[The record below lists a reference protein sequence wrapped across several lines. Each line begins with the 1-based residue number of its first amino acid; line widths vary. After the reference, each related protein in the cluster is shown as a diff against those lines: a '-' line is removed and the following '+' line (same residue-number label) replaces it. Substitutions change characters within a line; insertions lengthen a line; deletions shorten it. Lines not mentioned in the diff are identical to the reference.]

1 MAETVVSFVSN
12 RLVTLLQEE
21 GSLLGGL
28 RQEVQLIKDELGH
41 MKAFLKVA
49 EAKEDDDPRLQEWIK
64 QVREAAY
71 DIEDV
76 LDEFVLRFAG
86 YRHHGFC
93 GSLQRILKAIKSLP
107 ARHQVASEIQSIK
120 SRIKNISELR
130 RRYQDE
136 FGIDHRVTGSSTMN
150 DSRRYSR
157 DDALLV
163 EEAKLVGIDQPKQ
176 HLISKLLEGHDHQ
189 LKVIS
194 VVGMAGL
201 GKTTLVK
208 KVHEDPEVRK
218 NFPVRAWVT
227 VSQTCNFPKLLRD
240 LIRQLNKDLDKS
252 VPQSIE
258 SMTTAELK
266 EFVKDFL
273 RRAGRYAIVF
283 DDVWDVEFWNEI
295 KFALPE
301 GNYGNRVM
309 LTTRNA
315 DVAPAS
321 CTESQDYVYKMEPLS
336 IEDSWTLFCNKIF
349 KGNHCP
355 AHLMDVA
362 KAVLDKCDGLPL
374 AIVAIG
380 GLLASKDVSR
390 IDEWEKIQ
398 HSLGGELEGTGKLE
412 RVKRILSLSYNN
424 LPSHLKPCLLYL
436 TIYPEDDI
444 IHCYRLINLW
454 IAERF
459 VEWREGMSIEDV
471 AWCCLCE
478 LISRSLIQVT
488 EMFYE
493 GTPSFCRIHDLMR
506 EVILIKSREQNMVTV
521 TTGQPITWPSE
532 KVRRLAIHS
541 SSNSSIIPHHQQRPF
556 YSFEHLRSFIR
567 VRSTNPLLS
576 KTFLSEVL
584 RSSKL
589 LKVLDLEGEEIEE
602 TPNEVF
608 NLLHLTYLNLYGT
621 KVARVP
627 QAIGKL
633 QHLEYLN
640 LGNTGVRELPV
651 EILKLQKLR
660 HLIVFQRVDPSSA
673 DYGFHG
679 FKGPS
684 KLGGLLSLQ
693 TLSTIDASSGS
704 VIVKEIG
711 KLTQLRELCITQLR
725 REDGKELCS
734 SLVNLTS
741 LRQLSIASVGKGD
754 DHEIIDLNH
763 HQHSLS
769 SSSSCSFLQSLR
781 VLLVRGRLET
791 MPVWITHLQNL
802 VRLDLIWS
810 GLRAEEDPLEFLQ
823 HLPNLGEISFC
834 GSYQG
839 ERLCFKAGG
848 FLKLKRL
855 WLRRMEGLRR
865 MTMEEGACPHLQ
877 RLILKQL
884 PLLEDLPSG
893 IQHLSHLQELGL
905 YEMSSRMMEKVE
917 NQEEESED
925 YRRMT
930 HIPEIVIG
938 FYTDDGRRRIRRL
951 WGKKKKKT
959 ILA

>member
-12 RLVTLLQEE
+12 RLATLLQEE

-64 QVREAAY
+64 QVREVAY

-120 SRIKNISELR
+120 SRIKNISEGC
-130 RRYQDE
+130 RRYQVE

-150 DSRRYSR
+150 DSWRYSR

-176 HLISKLLEGHDHQ
+176 HLISKLLEADDHQ

-208 KVHEDPEVRK
+208 KVHEDPDVRK

-227 VSQTCNFPKLLRD
+227 VSQTCDFPKLLRD
-240 LIRQLNKDLDKS
+240 LIWQLHKELNKS
-252 VPQSIE
+252 VPQFIE
-258 SMTTAELK
+258 SISTAELK
-266 EFVKDFL
+266 EFAKDFL
-273 RRAGRYAIVF
+273 QQAGRYAIVF

-315 DVAPAS
+315 DVASAS
-321 CTESQDYVYKMEPLS
+321 CTESQDYVHRMEPLS
-336 IEDSWTLFCNKIF
+336 NEDSWTLFCNKIF
-349 KGNHCP
+349 KGNRCP

-362 KAVLDKCDGLPL
+362 KALLDKCDGLPL

-380 GLLASKDVSR
+380 GLLASKDASR

-398 HSLGGELEGTGKLE
+398 QSLGGEFTGKLE
-412 RVKRILSLSYNN
+412 RVKRILSLSYND

-436 TIYPEDDI
+436 TIYPEDYPI
-444 IHCYRLINLW
+444 NCQMLILLW

-471 AWCCLCE
+471 AWGYLRE
-478 LISRSLIQVT
+478 LISRSLIQATNV
-488 EMFYE
+488 FYE
-493 GTPSFCRIHDLMR
+493 GTPHTCRIHDLLR

-521 TTGQPITWPSE
+521 TTGQPMTWPSEE

-541 SSNSSIIPHHQQRPF
+541 SSNSSNIQYHQERQF
-556 YSFEHLRSFIR
+556 YSFEHLRSFIT
-567 VRSTNPLLS
+567 VSSTNPLLS

-584 RSSKL
+584 RSKL
-589 LKVLDLEGEEIEE
+589 LKVLELGGEEIEE
-602 TPNEVF
+602 TPNEIF
-608 NLLHLTYLNLYGT
+608 NLLHLTYLSLYGT
-621 KVARVP
+621 KVKRVP
-627 QAIGKL
+627 RAIGKL

-640 LGNTGVRELPV
+640 LGDTRVRELPV

-660 HLIVFQRVDPSSA
+660 VLKVYQQVDSSDD

-684 KLGGLLSLQ
+684 KLGGLLALQ
-693 TLSTIDASSGS
+693 RLNTIDASSGS

-711 KLTQLRELCITQLR
+711 KLTQLRELYITQLR

-741 LRQLSIASVGKGD
+741 LQQLSVKSVGKGD

-791 MPVWITHLQNL
+791 MPRWVAHLQNL
-802 VRLDLIWS
+802 
-810 GLRAEEDPLEFLQ
+810 
-823 HLPNLGEISFC
+823 GE
-834 GSYQG
+834 G
-839 ERLCFKAGG
+839 LCFKAGG

-855 WLRRMEGLRR
+855 HLKRMEGLRWMR
-865 MTMEEGACPHLQ
+865 VEEGALPRLHQ
-877 RLILKQL
+877 LILDRLPSLKEL
-884 PLLEDLPSG
+884 PLG
-893 IQHLSHLQELGL
+893 IQHLSHLQMLGL
-905 YEMSSRMMEKVE
+905 YEMSSQLREKLLE
-917 NQEEESED
+917 DQKEESED
-925 YRRMT
+925 YTRIA
-930 HIPEIVIG
+930 HIPEIFIDY
-938 FYTDDGRRRIRRL
+938 YTDDRKWRLLRL
-951 WGKKKKKT
+951 WGKKKKT
-959 ILA
+959 FLA

>member
-1 MAETVVSFVSN
+1 MAETVVSFVSDH
-12 RLVTLLQEE
+12 LATLLREE

-28 RQEVQLIKDELGH
+28 RQEVELIKDELGH
-41 MKAFLKVA
+41 MRAFLKVA

-64 QVREAAY
+64 RVREAAY

-93 GSLQRILKAIKSLP
+93 GSLQRILKAIKSLR

-163 EEAKLVGIDQPKQ
+163 KEAKLVGIDQPKQ
-176 HLISKLLEGHDHQ
+176 HLISKLLEVHDHQ

-208 KVHEDPEVRK
+208 KVYEDPEVRK

-227 VSQTCNFPKLLRD
+227 VSQTCDFPKLLRD
-240 LIRQLNKDLDKS
+240 LIRQLNKDFDKS

-349 KGNHCP
+349 KGNRCP

-380 GLLASKDVSR
+380 GLLASKDASR
-390 IDEWEKIQ
+390 IDEWEMIQ
-398 HSLGGELEGTGKLE
+398 HSLGGELEGTKD
-412 RVKRILSLSYNN
+412 
-424 LPSHLKPCLLYL
+424 YL
-436 TIYPEDDI
+436 IQ
-444 IHCYRLINLW
+444 CQRLILLW

-471 AWCCLCE
+471 ARGHLGE

-488 EMFYE
+488 EVFYE
-493 GTPSFCRIHDLMR
+493 GLPNNCRIHDLMR

-521 TTGQPITWPSE
+521 TTGQPMTWPSE
-532 KVRRLAIHS
+532 KVRRLAIHIS
-541 SSNSSIIPHHQQRPF
+541 
-556 YSFEHLRSFIR
+556 
-567 VRSTNPLLS
+567 STNPLLS

-589 LKVLDLEGEEIEE
+589 LKVLDLTDEEIEE
-602 TPNEVF
+602 TPNEIF
-608 NLLHLTYLNLYGT
+608 NLLHLTYLSLYGT
-621 KVARVP
+621 KVERVP
-627 QAIGKL
+627 RAIGKL

-651 EILKLQKLR
+651 EILKLLKLR
-660 HLIVFQRVDPSSA
+660 YLIVFKAVDPS
-673 DYGFHG
+673 DEDFGFHG

-684 KLGGLLSLQ
+684 KLGGLLALQ
-693 TLSTIDASSGS
+693 S
-704 VIVKEIG
+704 
-711 KLTQLRELCITQLR
+711 LREL
-725 REDGKELCS
+725 S
-734 SLVNLTS
+734 V
-741 LRQLSIASVGKGD
+741 ASVGKGD
-754 DHEIIDLNH
+754 DYGIIDLNH

-769 SSSSCSFLQSLR
+769 SSSSCSFLRSLR
-781 VLLVRGRLET
+781 MLIMRGRLET

-802 VRLDLIWS
+802 VKIIMNWS
-810 GLRAEEDPLEFLQ
+810 GLRAEEDPLESLQ
-823 HLPNLGEISFC
+823 HLPNLDEISFC

-855 WLRRMEGLRR
+855 WLRRMEGLRW
-865 MTMEEGACPHLQ
+865 MTVEEGVCPNLR
-877 RLILKQL
+877 RLFLEQL

-893 IQHLSHLQELGL
+893 IQHLTHLQELGL
-905 YEMSSRMMEKVE
+905 YKLSSRLMEKVE
-917 NQEEESED
+917 NQEEDSED
-925 YRRMT
+925 YRRMA

-938 FYTDDGRRRIRRL
+938 FYTDDGGWSIRRL
-951 WGKKKKKT
+951 WGKQKET

>member
-1 MAETVVSFVSN
+1 MAATVVSFVSN
-12 RLVTLLQEE
+12 HLATLLREE

-49 EAKEDDDPRLQEWIK
+49 EAKEDDDPRLQEWIN

-71 DIEDV
+71 DIDDV
-76 LDEFVLRFAG
+76 LDEF
-86 YRHHGFC
+86 
-93 GSLQRILKAIKSLP
+93 
-107 ARHQVASEIQSIK
+107 VASEIQSIK
-120 SRIKNISELR
+120 SRIKNISGGR
-130 RRYQDE
+130 QRYQVE
-136 FGIDHRVTGSSTMN
+136 FGIDDRVTGSSTMN
-150 DSRRYSR
+150 DSWRYSR

-189 LKVIS
+189 LKVVS
-194 VVGMAGL
+194 VVGMGGL

-208 KVHEDPEVRK
+208 KVHEDPDVRK

-227 VSQTCNFPKLLRD
+227 VSQACDFPKLLRD
-240 LIRQLNKDLDKS
+240 LIWQLHKDLDKS
-252 VPQSIE
+252 VPQFIE
-258 SMTTAELK
+258 SISTAELK

-273 RRAGRYAIVF
+273 QQAGRYAIVF

-315 DVAPAS
+315 DVASAS
-321 CTESQDYVYKMEPLS
+321 CTESQDYVYKKEPLS

-349 KGNHCP
+349 KGNRCP

-390 IDEWEKIQ
+390 IDEWEMLQ
-398 HSLGGELEGTGKLE
+398 QSFGGELEGTGELE
-412 RVKRILSLSYNN
+412 RVKRILSLSYND

-436 TIYPEDDI
+436 SIYPEDYLI
-444 IHCYRLINLW
+444 KCKRLMHLW

-459 VEWREGMSIEDV
+459 VKRREGMSIEDV
-471 AWCCLCE
+471 AWAYLRE

-488 EMFYE
+488 EMFYQ
-493 GTPSFCRIHDLMR
+493 GSPGRCQIHDLMR
-506 EVILIKSREQNMVTV
+506 EVILIKSREQNMVTI
-521 TTGQPITWPSE
+521 TTGQPMTWPSE
-532 KVRRLAIHS
+532 KVRRLVVHS
-541 SSNSSIIPHHQQRPF
+541 I
-556 YSFEHLRSFIR
+556 
-567 VRSTNPLLS
+567 
-576 KTFLSEVL
+576 L

-589 LKVLDLEGEEIEE
+589 LKVLELGGEKIEE
-602 TPNEVF
+602 TPTEIF
-608 NLLHLTYLNLYGT
+608 NLLHLTYLCLSDT
-621 KVARVP
+621 KVKRVP
-627 QAIGKL
+627 KAIGKL

-651 EILKLQKLR
+651 EILKLLKLR
-660 HLIVFQRVDPSSA
+660 MLIVFQQVDPSDS

-684 KLGGLLSLQ
+684 KLGGLLALQ
-693 TLSTIDASSGS
+693 VLDTIDASSGS
-704 VIVKEIG
+704 IIVKEIG
-711 KLTQLRELCITQLR
+711 KLTQLRVLYITQLR

-741 LRQLSIASVGKGD
+741 LQ
-754 DHEIIDLNH
+754 E
-763 HQHSLS
+763 
-769 SSSSCSFLQSLR
+769 
-781 VLLVRGRLET
+781 
-791 MPVWITHLQNL
+791 
-802 VRLDLIWS
+802 
-810 GLRAEEDPLEFLQ
+810 
-823 HLPNLGEISFC
+823 LG
-834 GSYQG
+834 
-839 ERLCFKAGG
+839 
-848 FLKLKRL
+848 
-855 WLRRMEGLRR
+855 
-865 MTMEEGACPHLQ
+865 
-877 RLILKQL
+877 
-884 PLLEDLPSG
+884 DLPSG

-905 YEMSSRMMEKVE
+905 YEISSRMMEKVG
-917 NQEEESED
+917 NQKEDSED
-925 YRRMT
+925 YRRIA

-938 FYTDDGRRRIRRL
+938 FYADDGEWRIRRL
-951 WGKKKKKT
+951 WGKEKKT

>member
-12 RLVTLLQEE
+12 RLATLLQEE

-93 GSLQRILKAIKSLP
+93 GSLQRILKAIKSSP

-227 VSQTCNFPKLLRD
+227 VSQTCDFPKLLRD

-283 DDVWDVEFWNEI
+283 DDAWDVEFWNEI

-349 KGNHCP
+349 KGNRCP

-412 RVKRILSLSYNN
+412 RVKRILSLSYDD

-436 TIYPEDDI
+436 TIYPEDYLI
-444 IHCYRLINLW
+444 GCYRLINLW

-459 VEWREGMSIEDV
+459 VEWREGMNIEDV
-471 AWCCLCE
+471 AYDYLSE

-488 EMFYE
+488 EVFYE
-493 GTPSFCRIHDLMR
+493 GLPDTCRIHDLMR
-506 EVILIKSREQNMVTV
+506 EVILIKSREQNMATV
-521 TTGQPITWPSE
+521 ITRQPMTWPSE
-532 KVRRLAIHS
+532 KVRRLVIHS
-541 SSNSSIIPHHQQRPF
+541 SSNI
-556 YSFEHLRSFIR
+556 
-567 VRSTNPLLS
+567 
-576 KTFLSEVL
+576 
-584 RSSKL
+584 
-589 LKVLDLEGEEIEE
+589 
-602 TPNEVF
+602 
-608 NLLHLTYLNLYGT
+608 
-621 KVARVP
+621 
-627 QAIGKL
+627 
-633 QHLEYLN
+633 
-640 LGNTGVRELPV
+640 
-651 EILKLQKLR
+651 
-660 HLIVFQRVDPSSA
+660 
-673 DYGFHG
+673 
-679 FKGPS
+679 PS
-684 KLGGLLSLQ
+684 KLGGLLALQ
-693 TLSTIDASSGS
+693 TLNTIDASSGS

-711 KLTQLRELCITQLR
+711 KLTQLRELYITQLR

-741 LRQLSIASVGKGD
+741 LRELSIESIGKGD
-754 DHEIIDLNH
+754 DSEIIDLNH

-781 VLLVRGRLET
+781 MLIMCGRLET
-791 MPVWITHLQNL
+791 MPVWITHLQNW
-802 VRLDLIWS
+802 VKIDLYWS

-823 HLPNLGEISFC
+823 HLPNLGGISFC

-839 ERLCFKAGG
+839 ERLYFKAGG

-855 WLRRMEGLRR
+855 WLRRMEGLKR
-865 MTMEEGACPHLQ
+865 MTVEEGACPHLQ

-884 PLLEDLPSG
+884 PLLEDLPWG

-905 YEMSSRMMEKVE
+905 CEMSSQLMEKVG
-917 NQEEESED
+917 NQKEDSED
-925 YRRMT
+925 YRRIA
-930 HIPEIVIG
+930 HIPEIVIARPRG
-938 FYTDDGRRRIRRL
+938 FCPVSDELEPCR
-951 WGKKKKKT
+951 WE
-959 ILA
+959 ILPAQGSDAPQFRVVF

>member
-12 RLVTLLQEE
+12 RLATLLQEE

-86 YRHHGFC
+86 YRHHGFY

-120 SRIKNISELR
+120 SRIKNISEGC
-130 RRYQDE
+130 RRYQVE

-150 DSRRYSR
+150 DSWRYSR

-208 KVHEDPEVRK
+208 KVHEDPDVRK

-227 VSQTCNFPKLLRD
+227 VSQTCDFPKLLRD
-240 LIRQLNKDLDKS
+240 LIRQLYEEGKEP

-258 SMTTAELK
+258 SKTIAELK
-266 EFVKDFL
+266 KIVKDFL
-273 RRAGRYAIVF
+273 QKAGRYAIVF
-283 DDVWDVEFWNEI
+283 DDVWNVEFWNAI
-295 KFALPE
+295 KFARPE

-309 LTTRNA
+309 LTTRKA
-315 DVAPAS
+315 DVASAS
-321 CTESQDYVYKMEPLS
+321 CTESQDYVYRMEPLS

-349 KGNHCP
+349 KGNYCP

-374 AIVAIG
+374 AILAIG
-380 GLLASKDVSR
+380 GLLASKDASR
-390 IDEWEKIQ
+390 IDEWEMIQ
-398 HSLGGELEGTGKLE
+398 QSLGGELEGTGKLE
-412 RVKRILSLSYNN
+412 RVKRILSLSYND

-436 TIYPEDDI
+436 SIYPEDD
-444 IHCYRLINLW
+444 LIACQTLILLW
-454 IAERF
+454 TAERF

-471 AWCCLCE
+471 AWRYFSE
-478 LISRSLIQVT
+478 LVNRNLIQVT
-488 EMFYE
+488 EMLYE
-493 GTPSFCRIHDLMR
+493 GTPYTCRIHDLMR

-521 TTGQPITWPSE
+521 TTGQPMTWPSE

-541 SSNSSIIPHHQQRPF
+541 SSNSSNIQYHQQRQF
-556 YSFEHLRSFIR
+556 YSFEHLRSFIT

-576 KTFLSEVL
+576 KTFLAEVL

-589 LKVLDLEGEEIEE
+589 LKVLELGGQEIEK

-608 NLLHLTYLNLYGT
+608 NLLHLTYLSLYGT
-621 KVARVP
+621 KVERVP
-627 QAIGKL
+627 RAIGKL

-640 LGNTGVRELPV
+640 LGDTGVRELPV

-660 HLIVFQRVDPSSA
+660 HLIVLQRVDPSDS

-684 KLGGLLSLQ
+684 KLGGLLALQ
-693 TLSTIDASSGS
+693 TLNTVDASSGS

-711 KLTQLRELCITQLR
+711 KLTQLRELYITQLR

-741 LRQLSIASVGKGD
+741 LRLLSVKSIGKGD

-763 HQHSLS
+763 HHPSLS
-769 SSSSCSFLQSLR
+769 PSSSSCSFLHSLR
-781 VLLVRGRLET
+781 VLIMRGRLEK
-791 MPVWITHLQNL
+791 MPQWVAHLHSL
-802 VRLDLIWS
+802 VRLDLKWS
-810 GLRAEEDPLEFLQ
+810 GLRAEKDPLESFQ
-823 HLPNLGEISFC
+823 HLPNLGEITFC

-839 ERLCFKAGG
+839 ERLSFKAGG
-848 FLKLKRL
+848 FLKLK
-855 WLRRMEGLRR
+855 
-865 MTMEEGACPHLQ
+865 
-877 RLILKQL
+877 QL
-884 PLLEDLPSG
+884 
-893 IQHLSHLQELGL
+893 
-905 YEMSSRMMEKVE
+905 
-917 NQEEESED
+917 
-925 YRRMT
+925 
-930 HIPEIVIG
+930 
-938 FYTDDGRRRIRRL
+938 
-951 WGKKKKKT
+951 
-959 ILA
+959 

>member
-12 RLVTLLQEE
+12 RLATLLQEE

-76 LDEFVLRFAG
+76 LDEFVLGFAG

-107 ARHQVASEIQSIK
+107 ARHQVSSEIQSIK

-176 HLISKLLEGHDHQ
+176 HLISKLLKGHDHQ

-227 VSQTCNFPKLLRD
+227 VSQTCDFPKLLRD

-252 VPQSIE
+252 VPQSME
-258 SMTTAELK
+258 SMTTAGLK

-283 DDVWDVEFWNEI
+283 DDVWDMEFWNEI

-315 DVAPAS
+315 DVAAS
-321 CTESQDYVYKMEPLS
+321 CTESQDCVYRMKPLS
-336 IEDSWTLFCNKIF
+336 NEDSWTLFCNKIF
-349 KGNHCP
+349 KGNRCP

-374 AIVAIG
+374 AILAIG

-390 IDEWEKIQ
+390 IDEWEMIQ
-398 HSLGGELEGTGKLE
+398 HSLGGKLE
-412 RVKRILSLSYNN
+412 RVKRILSLSYND

-436 TIYPEDDI
+436 TIYPEDYPI
-444 IHCYRLINLW
+444 NCQMLILLW

-459 VEWREGMSIEDV
+459 VEWREGMSIEDA
-471 AWCCLCE
+471 AWAYLRE
-478 LISRSLIQVT
+478 LINRSLIQVT
-488 EMFYE
+488 EAFYE
-493 GTPSFCRIHDLMR
+493 GTPHTCRIHDLLR

-521 TTGQPITWPSE
+521 TTGQPMTCPSEE

-541 SSNSSIIPHHQQRPF
+541 SSNI
-556 YSFEHLRSFIR
+556 LR
-567 VRSTNPLLS
+567 
-576 KTFLSEVL
+576 
-584 RSSKL
+584 SKL
-589 LKVLDLEGEEIEE
+589 LKVLELGGEEIEE
-602 TPNEVF
+602 TPNEIF
-608 NLLHLTYLNLYGT
+608 NLLHLTYLSLYGT

-627 QAIGKL
+627 RAIGKL
-633 QHLEYLN
+633 QHLEYLH
-640 LGNTGVRELPV
+640 LGDTRVRELPV
-651 EILKLQKLR
+651 EILKLLKLR
-660 HLIVFQRVDPSSA
+660 YLIVFQRVDPSDDS
-673 DYGFHG
+673 YGFHG

-684 KLGGLLSLQ
+684 KLGGLLALQ
-693 TLSTIDASSGS
+693 VLRTIDASSGS

-711 KLTQLRELCITQLR
+711 KLTQLRELYITQLR

-741 LRQLSIASVGKGD
+741 LRQLSVASVGKGD
-754 DHEIIDLNH
+754 DYEIIDLNH

-781 VLLVRGRLET
+781 VLIMYGRLET
-791 MPVWITHLQNL
+791 MPVWTTHLQNL
-802 VRLDLIWS
+802 VKIVMNWS
-810 GLRAEEDPLEFLQ
+810 GLRAEEDPLESLQ
-823 HLPNLGEISFC
+823 HLPNLDEISFC

-855 WLRRMEGLRR
+855 WLRRMEGLRW
-865 MTMEEGACPHLQ
+865 MTVEEGACPNL
-877 RLILKQL
+877 RKLVLEQL
-884 PLLEDLPSG
+884 PSLEDLPSA
-893 IQHLSHLQELGL
+893 IQHLSHLQELYL
-905 YEMSSRMMEKVE
+905 YEMSSRLIEKVE
-917 NQEEESED
+917 NQKEDSED
-925 YRRMT
+925 YRRMA

-938 FYTDDGRRRIRRL
+938 FSADDGEWRIRRL
-951 WGKKKKKT
+951 WGNEKKT
-959 ILA
+959 FLA

>member
-1 MAETVVSFVSN
+1 MAETVVSFVSD
-12 RLVTLLQEE
+12 RLATLLRQE

-28 RQEVQLIKDELGH
+28 REEVELIKDELGH

-49 EAKEDDDPRLQEWIK
+49 EAKEDDDSRLQEWIK
-64 QVREAAY
+64 QVRETAY

-93 GSLQRILKAIKSLP
+93 GSLQRILKAIKSLR

-120 SRIKNISELR
+120 SRIKNISEGR
-130 RRYQDE
+130 QRYQVE
-136 FGIDHRVTGSSTMN
+136 FGIDDRVAGSSTMTN
-150 DSRRYSR
+150 SWRYSR

-208 KVHEDPEVRK
+208 KVHEDPDVRK

-227 VSQTCNFPKLLRD
+227 VSQTCDFPKLLRD
-240 LIRQLNKDLDKS
+240 LIWQLHKELNKS
-252 VPQSIE
+252 VPQFIE
-258 SMTTAELK
+258 SISTIELK

-273 RRAGRYAIVF
+273 QQAGRYAIVF
-283 DDVWDVEFWNEI
+283 DDVWDVEFWNAI

-301 GNYGNRVM
+301 GNYGNRAI
-309 LTTRNA
+309 LTTRKA
-315 DVAPAS
+315 DVASAS

-336 IEDSWTLFCNKIF
+336 IEDSWTLFRNKIF
-349 KGNHCP
+349 KGNRCR

-374 AIVAIG
+374 AILAIS

-390 IDEWEKIQ
+390 IDEWEIVQ

-412 RVKRILSLSYNN
+412 RVKRILSLSYND

-436 TIYPEDDI
+436 SIYPED
-444 IHCYRLINLW
+444 YLIECRMLVLLW

-459 VEWREGMSIEDV
+459 IEWREGMRIEDV
-471 AWCCLCE
+471 AWGYLGE

-488 EMFYE
+488 QVFYE
-493 GTPSFCRIHDLMR
+493 GSPLTCRIHDLLR
-506 EVILIKSREQNMVTV
+506 EVILIKSREQNMVTI
-521 TTGQPITWPSE
+521 TTGQPMTWPSE
-532 KVRRLAIHS
+532 KVRRLVVHS
-541 SSNSSIIPHHQQRPF
+541 SSNSSNIQHHQQRQF
-556 YSFEHLRSFIR
+556 YSFKHLRSFIT
-567 VRSTNPLLS
+567 VSSTNPLLS
-576 KTFLSEVL
+576 KTFLCEVL

-589 LKVLDLEGEEIEE
+589 LKVLDLKGEKIAE
-602 TPNEVF
+602 TPTEIF
-608 NLLHLTYLNLYGT
+608 NLLHLTYLSLYGT
-621 KVARVP
+621 KVERVP
-627 QAIGKL
+627 KAIGKL

-660 HLIVFQRVDPSSA
+660 HLIVVAAVDPS
-673 DYGFHG
+673 DDDCGYYG

-684 KLGGLLSLQ
+684 KLGGLLALQ
-693 TLSTIDASSGS
+693 TLNTIDASSGS

-711 KLTQLRELCITQLR
+711 KLIQLRDLYITQLR

-741 LRQLSIASVGKGD
+741 LRQLSVASVGIGD
-754 DHEIIDLNH
+754 DSEIIDLNH
-763 HQHSLS
+763 HQHFLS
-769 SSSSCSFLQSLR
+769 SSTSCSFLQSLR
-781 VLLVRGRLET
+781 VLLVHGRLET
-791 MPVWITHLQNL
+791 MPAWITHLQNL
-802 VRLDLIWS
+802 VRIDLYWS
-810 GLRAEEDPLEFLQ
+810 GLRPEEDPLEFLQ
-823 HLPNLGEISFC
+823 HLPNLGQITFC

-848 FLKLKRL
+848 FLKLKLL
-855 WLRRMEGLRR
+855 WLWKMEGLRR
-865 MTMEEGACPHLQ
+865 MTIEEGACPNLQ
-877 RLILKQL
+877 RLILRQL
-884 PLLEDLPSG
+884 PLLEDLPWG

-905 YEMSSRMMEKVE
+905 YEMSSRLMEKVE

-925 YRRMT
+925 YRRIA

-938 FYTDDGRRRIRRL
+938 FYADDGKWRIRRL

>member
-1 MAETVVSFVSN
+1 MAETVVSFVSDH
-12 RLVTLLQEE
+12 LATLLREE

-49 EAKEDDDPRLQEWIK
+49 EAKEEDDPRLQEWIK

-93 GSLQRILKAIKSLP
+93 GSLQRILKAIKSLR

-120 SRIKNISELR
+120 SRIKNISEGR
-130 RRYQDE
+130 QRYQVE
-136 FGIDHRVTGSSTMN
+136 FGIDDRVTGSSTMN
-150 DSRRYSR
+150 DSWRYSR

-208 KVHEDPEVRK
+208 KVHEDPDVRK

-227 VSQTCNFPKLLRD
+227 VSQTCDFPKLLRD
-240 LIRQLNKDLDKS
+240 LIRQLYEEGKEP

-258 SMTTAELK
+258 SKTTAELK

-273 RRAGRYAIVF
+273 QQAGRYAIVF

-309 LTTRNA
+309 LTTRKA
-315 DVAPAS
+315 DVASAS
-321 CTESQDYVYKMEPLS
+321 CTESQDYVYKKEPLS

-349 KGNHCP
+349 KGNRCP

-390 IDEWEKIQ
+390 IDEWEMVRR
-398 HSLGGELEGTGKLE
+398 SLGGELEGTGKLD
-412 RVKRILSLSYNN
+412 RVKRILSLSYND

-436 TIYPEDDI
+436 TIYPEDYL
-444 IHCYRLINLW
+444 IHCSVLVLSW

-471 AWCCLCE
+471 AWGYLSE
-478 LISRSLIQVT
+478 LINRSLIQVT
-488 EMFYE
+488 DVFYGGLPE
-493 GTPSFCRIHDLMR
+493 KCQIHDLLR

-521 TTGQPITWPSE
+521 TTGQPMTWPSE
-532 KVRRLAIHS
+532 KVRRLVLHS
-541 SSNSSIIPHHQQRPF
+541 SSNRSIIPHHQHRQF
-556 YSFEHLRSFIR
+556 YSFEHLRSFITFS
-567 VRSTNPLLS
+567 STNPLLS

-589 LKVLDLEGEEIEE
+589 LKVLDLEDEEIEE
-602 TPNEVF
+602 TPNEIF
-608 NLLHLTYLNLYGT
+608 NLLHLTYLSLYGT

-627 QAIGKL
+627 RAIRKL

-640 LGNTGVRELPV
+640 LGNTRVRELPV
-651 EILKLQKLR
+651 EILKLQRLR
-660 HLIVFQRVDPSSA
+660 DLRVYQQVDPS
-673 DYGFHG
+673 DEDFGFHG

-684 KLGGLLSLQ
+684 KLGGLLALQ
-693 TLSTIDASSGS
+693 RLDTIDASSGS

-711 KLTQLRELCITQLR
+711 KLTQLRDLYITQLR

-734 SLVNLTS
+734 SLANLTS
-741 LRQLSIASVGKGD
+741 LRQLSVDSVGKGD
-754 DHEIIDLNH
+754 DSEIIDLNH
-763 HQHSLS
+763 YHHSLS
-769 SSSSCSFLQSLR
+769 SSSSCSFLRSLR
-781 VLLVRGRLET
+781 VLIMHGRLET
-791 MPVWITHLQNL
+791 MPAWTTHLQNL
-802 VRLDLIWS
+802 VKINLYWS
-810 GLRAEEDPLEFLQ
+810 GLRGEKDPLEFLQ
-823 HLPNLGEISFC
+823 HLPNLDTINFC
-834 GSYQG
+834 GCYQG
-839 ERLCFKAGG
+839 EGLCFKAGG
-848 FLKLKRL
+848 FQKLRWLSLKG
-855 WLRRMEGLRR
+855 MEGLRW
-865 MTMEEGACPHLQ
+865 MAVEEGACPHLRTLVLD
-877 RLILKQL
+877 RL
-884 PLLEDLPSG
+884 PSLEDLPSG
-893 IQHLSHLQELGL
+893 IQHLSHLQELYL
-905 YEMSSRMMEKVE
+905 NEMSSQLMEKVG
-917 NQEEESED
+917 NQKEDGED
-925 YRRMT
+925 YRRMA

-938 FYTDDGRRRIRRL
+938 FYADDGEWIIRRL
-951 WGKKKKKT
+951 WGKKKKT

>member
-1 MAETVVSFVSN
+1 MAATVVSFVSN
-12 RLVTLLQEE
+12 HLATLLREE

-28 RQEVQLIKDELGH
+28 RKEVQLIKDELGH

-49 EAKEDDDPRLQEWIK
+49 EAKEDDDPRLQEWIN

-93 GSLQRILKAIKSLP
+93 GSLQRILKAIKSLR

-120 SRIKNISELR
+120 SRIKNISEGR
-130 RRYQDE
+130 QRYQVE

-150 DSRRYSR
+150 DSWRYSR
-157 DDALLV
+157 DDAFLV

-208 KVHEDPEVRK
+208 KVHEDPDVRK

-227 VSQTCNFPKLLRD
+227 VSQTCDFPKLLRD
-240 LIRQLNKDLDKS
+240 LIWQLHKELNKS
-252 VPQSIE
+252 VPQFIE
-258 SMTTAELK
+258 SISIIELK
-266 EFVKDFL
+266 KFVKDFL
-273 RRAGRYAIVF
+273 QQAGRYAIVF

-309 LTTRNA
+309 LTIRKA
-315 DVAPAS
+315 DVASAS
-321 CTESQDYVYKMEPLS
+321 CTESQDYVYKKKPLS

-349 KGNHCP
+349 KGNRCP
-355 AHLMDVA
+355 THLMDVA

-390 IDEWEKIQ
+390 IDEWEMIQ

-412 RVKRILSLSYNN
+412 RVKRILSLSYND

-436 TIYPEDDI
+436 SIYPED
-444 IHCYRLINLW
+444 YLIDCQTLIPLW
-454 IAERF
+454 IAEKF

-471 AWCCLCE
+471 AWGYLSE
-478 LISRSLIQVT
+478 LISRSLIQAAKV
-488 EMFYE
+488 FYE
-493 GTPSFCRIHDLMR
+493 GLPDKCQIYDLLR

-521 TTGQPITWPSE
+521 TTGQPMTWPSE
-532 KVRRLAIHS
+532 KVRRLALHS
-541 SSNSSIIPHHQQRPF
+541 SSNSSNIQYHQQRQF
-556 YSFEHLRSFIR
+556 YSFEHLRSFIA
-567 VRSTNPLLS
+567 VSSTNPLLS

-589 LKVLDLEGEEIEE
+589 LKVLDLRGEEIEE
-602 TPNEVF
+602 TPNEIF
-608 NLLHLTYLNLYGT
+608 SLLHLTYLSLYGT

-627 QAIGKL
+627 RAIGKL
-633 QHLEYLN
+633 QHLEHLN
-640 LGNTGVRELPV
+640 LGDTGVRELPV
-651 EILKLQKLR
+651 EILKLQRLR
-660 HLIVFQRVDPSSA
+660 HLRVYQQVDPS
-673 DYGFHG
+673 DEDIGYHG
-679 FKGPS
+679 FKWSVKIGR
-684 KLGGLLSLQ
+684 
-693 TLSTIDASSGS
+693 ASRF
-704 VIVKEIG
+704 
-711 KLTQLRELCITQLR
+711 T
-725 REDGKELCS
+725 
-734 SLVNLTS
+734 
-741 LRQLSIASVGKGD
+741 
-754 DHEIIDLNH
+754 
-763 HQHSLS
+763 
-769 SSSSCSFLQSLR
+769 
-781 VLLVRGRLET
+781 
-791 MPVWITHLQNL
+791 
-802 VRLDLIWS
+802 
-810 GLRAEEDPLEFLQ
+810 
-823 HLPNLGEISFC
+823 
-834 GSYQG
+834 
-839 ERLCFKAGG
+839 
-848 FLKLKRL
+848 
-855 WLRRMEGLRR
+855 
-865 MTMEEGACPHLQ
+865 
-877 RLILKQL
+877 
-884 PLLEDLPSG
+884 
-893 IQHLSHLQELGL
+893 
-905 YEMSSRMMEKVE
+905 KVE
-917 NQEEESED
+917 NQEEESEN
-925 YRRMT
+925 YRRVT

-938 FYTDDGRRRIRRL
+938 FYANDGEWRIRRL

>member
-1 MAETVVSFVSN
+1 MAATVVSFVSN
-12 RLVTLLQEE
+12 HLATLLREE

-49 EAKEDDDPRLQEWIK
+49 EAKEDDDPRLQEWIN

-86 YRHHGFC
+86 YRHHGFG
-93 GSLQRILKAIKSLP
+93 GSLQRILKASKSLR

-120 SRIKNISELR
+120 SRIKNISEGR
-130 RRYQDE
+130 QRYQAE
-136 FGIDHRVTGSSTMN
+136 FAIDDRVAGSSTMTN
-150 DSRRYSR
+150 SWRYSR

-176 HLISKLLEGHDHQ
+176 HLISELLEGDDYQ
-189 LKVIS
+189 LKVVS
-194 VVGMAGL
+194 VLGMGGL

-208 KVHEDPEVRK
+208 KVHEDPDVRK

-227 VSQTCNFPKLLRD
+227 VSQTCDFPKRLRD
-240 LIRQLNKDLDKS
+240 LIWQLHKELNKS
-252 VPQSIE
+252 VPQFIE
-258 SMTTAELK
+258 SISTTELK

-273 RRAGRYAIVF
+273 QQVGRYAIVF

-309 LTTRNA
+309 LTTRKA
-315 DVAPAS
+315 DVAFAS
-321 CTESQDYVYKMEPLS
+321 CTESQDFVYKMEPLS

-349 KGNHCP
+349 KGNRCP
-355 AHLMDVA
+355 DHLMDVA

-390 IDEWEKIQ
+390 IDEWEMIQ
-398 HSLGGELEGTGKLE
+398 QSLGGELEGTGKLE
-412 RVKRILSLSYNN
+412 RVKRILSLSYND

-436 TIYPEDDI
+436 SIYPED
-444 IHCYRLINLW
+444 YLIDSRTLTQLW

-459 VEWREGMSIEDV
+459 VEWREGMNIEDV
-471 AWCCLCE
+471 AWGYFNE
-478 LISRSLIQVT
+478 LISRSLIQVA
-488 EMFYE
+488 EVFYE
-493 GTPSFCRIHDLMR
+493 GLPDKCQIHDLLR
-506 EVILIKSREQNMVTV
+506 EVILMKSREQNMVTV
-521 TTGQPITWPSE
+521 TTGQPMTWPSE
-532 KVRRLAIHS
+532 KVRRLALHS
-541 SSNSSIIPHHQQRPF
+541 SSNSSNIQYHQQRQF
-556 YSFEHLRSFIR
+556 YSFEHLRSFIA
-567 VRSTNPLLS
+567 VSFTNPLLS

-589 LKVLDLEGEEIEE
+589 LKVLDLRGEEIEE
-602 TPNEVF
+602 TPNEIF
-608 NLLHLTYLNLYGT
+608 SLLHLTYLSLYGT

-627 QAIGKL
+627 RAIGKL
-633 QHLEYLN
+633 QHLEHLN

-651 EILKLQKLR
+651 EILKLLKLR
-660 HLIVFQRVDPSSA
+660 HLRVYQQVDPSDS
-673 DYGFHG
+673 DYGYHG

-684 KLGGLLSLQ
+684 KLGGLLALQ
-693 TLSTIDASSGS
+693 RLNSIDASSGS

-711 KLTQLRELCITQLR
+711 KLTQLRVLYITQLR

-741 LRQLSIASVGKGD
+741 LQQLRIASVGKGYD
-754 DHEIIDLNH
+754 FEIIDLNH

-781 VLLVRGRLET
+781 LLLVRGRLET

-802 VRLDLIWS
+802 VKINLSWS
-810 GLRAEEDPLEFLQ
+810 RLRADEDPLKSLQ
-823 HLPNLGEISFC
+823 HLPNLDAINFC
-834 GSYQG
+834 GCYQG
-839 ERLCFKAGG
+839 EGLCFKAGG
-848 FLKLKRL
+848 FQKLKWL
-855 WLRRMEGLRR
+855 WLKKMEGLRW
-865 MTMEEGACPHLQ
+865 MAVEEGACPHLQ
-877 RLILKQL
+877 RLILHRL
-884 PLLEDLPSG
+884 PSLEDLPSG
-893 IQHLSHLQELGL
+893 IQHLSHLQELYL
-905 YEMSSRMMEKVE
+905 YEMSSQLMEKVG
-917 NQEEESED
+917 NQKEDSED
-925 YRRMT
+925 YRRIA
-930 HIPEIVIG
+930 HIPEIDIG
-938 FYTDDGRRRIRRL
+938 FYADDGEWIIRRL
-951 WGKKKKKT
+951 WGKKKKT

>member
-12 RLVTLLQEE
+12 HLTTLLREE

-28 RQEVQLIKDELGH
+28 RQEVELIKDELGH

-76 LDEFVLRFAG
+76 LDEFVLRD
-86 YRHHGFC
+86 RV
-93 GSLQRILKAIKSLP
+93 SKPSILKAIKSLR
-107 ARHQVASEIQSIK
+107 ARHQVASEIQSIR
-120 SRIKNISELR
+120 SRIKNISEGR
-130 RRYQDE
+130 QRYQVE
-136 FGIDHRVTGSSTMN
+136 FGIDDRVTGSSTMN
-150 DSRRYSR
+150 DSCRYSR
-157 DDALLV
+157 DDTLLV
-163 EEAKLVGIDQPKQ
+163 EEAKLVGIDEPKQ

-208 KVHEDPEVRK
+208 KVHEDPDVRK

-227 VSQTCNFPKLLRD
+227 VSQTCDFPKLLRD
-240 LIRQLNKDLDKS
+240 LIWQLHEEGKKP

-258 SMTTAELK
+258 SMTTAGLK
-266 EFVKDFL
+266 KFVNDFL
-273 RRAGRYAIVF
+273 QQAGRYAIVF

-301 GNYGNRVM
+301 GNYGNRIM

-315 DVAPAS
+315 DVASAS

-349 KGNHCP
+349 KGDRCP
-355 AHLMDVA
+355 DHLMDVA
-362 KAVLDKCDGLPL
+362 KAVLDKCDGLPMAIL
-374 AIVAIG
+374 AIC
-380 GLLASKDVSR
+380 GLLASKDASR
-390 IDEWEKIQ
+390 IDEWEIVQ

-412 RVKRILSLSYNN
+412 RVKRILSLSYND

-436 TIYPEDDI
+436 SIYPEDYL
-444 IHCYRLINLW
+444 IHCRMLVRLW
-454 IAERF
+454 TAERF
-459 VEWREGMSIEDV
+459 VEWRERMRIEDV
-471 AWCCLCE
+471 AWAYLSE
-478 LISRSLIQVT
+478 LINRSLIQVT
-488 EMFYE
+488 GVFYE
-493 GTPSFCRIHDLMR
+493 GLPYACRIHDLLR

-521 TTGQPITWPSE
+521 TTGQPMTWPSE
-532 KVRRLAIHS
+532 KV
-541 SSNSSIIPHHQQRPF
+541 
-556 YSFEHLRSFIR
+556 
-567 VRSTNPLLS
+567 
-576 KTFLSEVL
+576 
-584 RSSKL
+584 
-589 LKVLDLEGEEIEE
+589 LELGGEEIEE

-608 NLLHLTYLNLYGT
+608 NLLHLTYLSLCDT
-621 KVARVP
+621 KVERVP
-627 QAIGKL
+627 KAIGKL

-660 HLIVFQRVDPSSA
+660 HLIVFQRVDPSYI
-673 DYGFHG
+673 DYGYHG

-684 KLGGLLSLQ
+684 KLGGLLALQ
-693 TLSTIDASSGS
+693 TLNTIDASSGS
-704 VIVKEIG
+704 EIVKEIG
-711 KLTQLRELCITQLR
+711 KLTQLRELTITQLR
-725 REDGKELCS
+725 REDGKELCF

-741 LRQLSIASVGKGD
+741 LRELSVASVGKGD
-754 DHEIIDLNH
+754 DYEIIDLNH
-763 HQHSLS
+763 HQHSVS
-769 SSSSCSFLQSLR
+769 SSSSCSFLRSLR
-781 VLLVRGRLET
+781 MLIMRGRLET

-802 VRLDLIWS
+802 VKISLSWS
-810 GLRAEEDPLEFLQ
+810 RLRADEDPLKSLQ
-823 HLPNLGEISFC
+823 HLPNLGEIGFS

-855 WLRRMEGLRR
+855 WLRRMEGLRW
-865 MTMEEGACPHLQ
+865 MTVEEGACPNL
-877 RLILKQL
+877 RKLVLSRL

-905 YEMSSRMMEKVE
+905 CEMSSRLMEKVE
-917 NQEEESED
+917 NQQEESED
-925 YRRMT
+925 YRRMA

-938 FYTDDGRRRIRRL
+938 FYTNDGRWRIRRL
-951 WGKKKKKT
+951 WGKKKKHSLPSTSSIPWLSFLFFFCFSEKFLMFSIFSIACSMQMQHSYLPPQISACEIMSSMIT
-959 ILA
+959 KYRNQFAHKST

>member
-1 MAETVVSFVSN
+1 MDINELTHLYPLSILPNPIPPKSPILTPLILGSKNGSSKCAKLLMTLKMFSMNLYFALLATDIMDSVALFREFSKPL
-12 RLVTLLQEE
+12 RACQLV
-21 GSLLGGL
+21 
-28 RQEVQLIKDELGH
+28 I
-41 MKAFLKVA
+41 
-49 EAKEDDDPRLQEWIK
+49 
-64 QVREAAY
+64 
-71 DIEDV
+71 
-76 LDEFVLRFAG
+76 
-86 YRHHGFC
+86 
-93 GSLQRILKAIKSLP
+93 
-107 ARHQVASEIQSIK
+107 
-120 SRIKNISELR
+120 
-130 RRYQDE
+130 RYQDE

-150 DSRRYSR
+150 DSQRYSR

-176 HLISKLLEGHDHQ
+176 HLISKLLERHDHQ

-227 VSQTCNFPKLLRD
+227 VSQTCDFPKLLRD

-315 DVAPAS
+315 DVALAS
-321 CTESQDYVYKMEPLS
+321 CTESQDYVYKIEPLS

-349 KGNHCP
+349 KGNRCP

-412 RVKRILSLSYNN
+412 RVKRILSLSYND

-436 TIYPEDDI
+436 SIYPEDYLI
-444 IHCYRLINLW
+444 GCHRLINLW

-459 VEWREGMSIEDV
+459 VEWREGMNIEDV
-471 AWCCLCE
+471 AWGYLSE

-488 EMFYE
+488 EVFYE
-493 GTPSFCRIHDLMR
+493 GSPGICRIHDLMR

-521 TTGQPITWPSE
+521 ITRQPMTWPSE
-532 KVRRLAIHS
+532 KVRRLVIHS
-541 SSNSSIIPHHQQRPF
+541 SSNI
-556 YSFEHLRSFIR
+556 
-567 VRSTNPLLS
+567 
-576 KTFLSEVL
+576 L

-589 LKVLDLEGEEIEE
+589 LKVLDLNSEKIAE
-602 TPNEVF
+602 TPTEIF
-608 NLLHLTYLNLYGT
+608 NLLHLTYLSLYGT
-621 KVARVP
+621 KVERVP
-627 QAIGKL
+627 KAIGKL

-640 LGNTGVRELPV
+640 LGHTGVRELPV

-660 HLIVFQRVDPSSA
+660 YLAVFQRVDPSDS

-693 TLSTIDASSGS
+693 TLNTIDASSGS

-711 KLTQLRELCITQLR
+711 KLTQLRELFITQLR

-741 LRQLSIASVGKGD
+741 LRELG
-754 DHEIIDLNH
+754 IIDLNH
-763 HQHSLS
+763 HQHSIS
-769 SSSSCSFLQSLR
+769 SSSSSSFLQSLR
-781 VLLVRGRLET
+781 MLTLCGRLEK
-791 MPVWITHLQNL
+791 MPQWVA
-802 VRLDLIWS
+802 RLHSLERIDLNWS
-810 GLRAEEDPLEFLQ
+810 GLSGEEDLLESLQ
-823 HLPNLGEISFC
+823 HLPNLVSINFC

-839 ERLCFKAGG
+839 EGLCFKAGG
-848 FLKLKRL
+848 FLKLKEL
-855 WLRRMEGLRR
+855 WLRRMEGLRW
-865 MTMEEGACPHLQ
+865 MTVEEGACPNL
-877 RLILKQL
+877 RKLVLYQL
-884 PLLEDLPSG
+884 PSLEDLPSA

-905 YEMSSRMMEKVE
+905 YKMSSQLIEKVE
-917 NQEEESED
+917 NQKEDSED
-925 YRRMT
+925 YRRMA
-930 HIPEIVIG
+930 HILEIVIG
-938 FYTDDGRRRIRRL
+938 FYANDGEWRIRRL
-951 WGKKKKKT
+951 WGKKKKT
-959 ILA
+959 FLA